1 MHEPEAAAMYCCL
14 LPIDRFESWGL
25 HQMLV
30 PLIFERGK
38 KFIVIGP

>member
-1 MHEPEAAAMYCCL
+1 MHEPEAAAMYFCL

-25 HQMLV
+25 HQM
-30 PLIFERGK
+30 PLTFERGK